1 MPRGLLVA
9 AIAAL
14 VVAGAATDAR
24 ACTGAECYVQAA
36 TLGEAPA
43 TGSSVLRFPQAIAYS
58 PGASTILVARPVRR
72 AGRYR
77 LVLRATDAAGNRSA
91 ARRLVFTVLI
101 AR

>member
-1 MPRGLLVA
+1 MPRGRLVA

-14 VVAGAATDAR
+14 AVAGAATDAR

-58 PGASTILVARPVRR
+58 PGASTILVADQYGARGATGSCCAPPTPPATGRR
-72 AGRYR
+72 RG
-77 LVLRATDAAGNRSA
+77 GWSSPS
-91 ARRLVFTVLI
+91 
-101 AR
+101 